1 MERWNRWIF
10 PDIDMTEKQIVL
22 FVRGEQTYDGAA
34 PEVTELA
41 TEGTMTLDGGEIR
54 LSYEE
59 TELTGMEGTTTRFII
74 REDRVVL
81 ERTGTIQSRME
92 FKQGERSSSLYET
105 PWGTMVVDIA
115 TTRLAHRLGER
126 GGVMEIVFT
135 IAINHQVTGENRFKI
150 RVREGAR

>member
-1 MERWNRWIF
+1 MI
-10 PDIDMTEKQIVL
+10 EKQIIL
-22 FVRGEQTYDGAA
+22 FVRGEQTYDSVA

-41 TEGTMTLDGGEIR
+41 TEGIMTLDGEEIG

-59 TELTGMEGTTTRFII
+59 TELTGMKGTTTRFTI
-74 REDRVVL
+74 RGDTVVL
-81 ERTGTIQSRME
+81 ERTGMIQSRME

-115 TTRLAHRLGER
+115 TTKLAHRLTER

-135 IAINHQVTGENRFKI
+135 IAVNHQVTGENRFKI
-150 RVREGAR
+150 RVKEVTR

>member
-1 MERWNRWIF
+1 
-10 PDIDMTEKQIVL
+10 MTEKQIIL
-22 FVRGEQTYDGAA
+22 FVRGEQTYDSVA

-41 TEGTMTLDGGEIR
+41 TEGIMTLDGGEIS

-59 TELTGMEGTTTRFII
+59 TELTGMQGTTTRFTIHG
-74 REDRVVL
+74 DTVVL
-81 ERTGTIQSRME
+81 ERTGMIQSRME

-115 TTRLAHRLGER
+115 TTKLAHRLNER

-135 IAINHQVTGENRFKI
+135 IAVNHQVTGENRFKV
-150 RVREGAR
+150 RVKEVTR

>member
-1 MERWNRWIF
+1 
-10 PDIDMTEKQIVL
+10 MTEKQIIL
-22 FVRGEQTYDGAA
+22 FVRGEQTYDSVA

-41 TEGTMTLDGGEIR
+41 TEGLMTLDGEEIR

-59 TELTGMEGTTTRFII
+59 TELTGMQGTTTRFAICG
-74 REDRVVL
+74 DRVVL
-81 ERTGTIQSRME
+81 ERTGMIQSRME

-115 TTRLAHRLGER
+115 TTKLAHRLTER

-135 IAINHQVTGENRFKI
+135 IAVNHQVTGENRFKV
-150 RVREGAR
+150 RVKEVAR